1 MGGWPRSLPAK
12 QDSIVLQLIKHEFP
26 IFECHRKFPILR
38 NKMSIADRNCSRLC
52 SNDFGAAVWGQEE
65 ALRDT
70 EADVTAQILMWQLY
84 GAKNE

>member
-1 MGGWPRSLPAK
+1 MGGWPEFLPAK
-12 QDSIVLQLIKHEFP
+12 QDSIVLELIKNDFP

-38 NKMSIADRNCSRLC
+38 SKMSIVDRNCSRLY

-70 EADVTAQILMWQLY
+70 EADVTTQTLL
-84 GAKNE
+84 